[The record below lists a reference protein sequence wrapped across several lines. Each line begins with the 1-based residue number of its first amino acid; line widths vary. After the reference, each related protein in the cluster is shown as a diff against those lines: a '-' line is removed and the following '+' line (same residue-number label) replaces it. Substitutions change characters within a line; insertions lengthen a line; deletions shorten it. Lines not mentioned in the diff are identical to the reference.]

1 MTYWFTRYK
10 YKFTE
15 VDYSLFLTY
24 SVLVGSVGKSYFFS
38 SFIIGGKK
46 KTISRVISKGKFIIR
61 VTEVIT
67 LT

>member
-24 SVLVGSVGKSYFFS
+24 SVLVGIVGKLDCLYFVSLYIYVFLVLVM
-38 SFIIGGKK
+38 
-46 KTISRVISKGKFIIR
+46 R
-61 VTEVIT
+61 
-67 LT
+67 LQ